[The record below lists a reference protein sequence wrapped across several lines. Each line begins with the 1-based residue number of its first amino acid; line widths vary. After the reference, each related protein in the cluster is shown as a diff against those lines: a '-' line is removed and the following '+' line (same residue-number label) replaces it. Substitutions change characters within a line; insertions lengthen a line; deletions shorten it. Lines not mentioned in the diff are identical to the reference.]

1 MMIDV
6 EVDGKPYQ
14 EMHVD
19 GGASAHVFVYPPS
32 LHVA

>member
-19 GGASAHVFVYPPS
+19 GGASAQVFVYPPS